1 MDSCGQGADFSH
13 DPVELLSTT
22 SSVALTCVNSGK
34 NLCIQMSGNRA
45 GFMNMNENVNH
56 FGECP
61 GHTGQLEISFL

>member
-45 GFMNMNENVNH
+45 GFMNMNGNVNH